1 MSARLLSCFMALILL
16 GFGLSGCS
24 STNSGSVA
32 GNTRVAPG
40 FYRVQTGDTLY
51 RIAKAHNQSVANIK
65 SWNQLSDNHIAVG
78 QLLRVRA
85 DGASKPP
92 APASTKSPASKP
104 AASATP
110 VPKVSLSLVW
120 PHAGNLVGKYAPPR
134 NKGIDIAGK
143 EGDPVLAAA
152 DGKVVYAGDGI
163 RAYGN
168 MVIVRHA
175 GEYLTTYA
183 HNQALLVAEGA
194 QVRQGQ
200 PIARMGKSGTDAV
213 KLHFELRF
221 KGQPTNPLAQLP
233 ER

>member
-1 MSARLLSCFMALILL
+1 MSPRLFSCCIALMVLL
-16 GFGLSGCS
+16 GTGLSGCG
-24 STNSGSVA
+24 STGSGS
-32 GNTRVAPG
+32 GSTRVAPG

-51 RIAKAHNQSVANIK
+51 RIARAHNQSVANLK
-65 SWNQLSDNHIAVG
+65 SWNQLSDNQIVVG

-85 DGASKPP
+85 DGASKQPVP
-92 APASTKSPASKP
+92 VSSKPPASKP
-104 AASATP
+104 TASATP
-110 VPKVSLSLVW
+110 APKVSLSLVW

-143 EGDPVLAAA
+143 EGDPVLVAA

-175 GEYLTTYA
+175 GDYLTTYA
-183 HNQALLVAEGA
+183 HNQVLLVAEGA

-200 PIARMGKSGTDAV
+200 PIARMGKSGTDTV

-221 KGQPTNPLAQLP
+221 KGQPTNPLVQLP